1 MMDDS
6 IIMFRDYGEIV
17 LDIKTIMDK
26 KGLSITS
33 VAKKTGLHHNV
44 VRRYYERTAV
54 RYDKDVLARLCFVIG
69 CELQDIIYYRK
80 PNKR

>member
-1 MMDDS
+1 MDDS

-17 LDIKTIMDK
+17 LDIKTIMDE
-26 KGLSITS
+26 KGLSVTN

-44 VRRYYERTAV
+44 VKRYYEGTAV

-80 PNKR
+80 P

>member
-1 MMDDS
+1 MDDS

-17 LDIKTIMDK
+17 LDIKSIMDK
-26 KGLSITS
+26 KGLSVTN

-44 VRRYYERTAV
+44 VKRYYEGTAV

-80 PNKR
+80 P